1 MTDRDSSLGV
11 GNARTHME
19 LAARL
24 TEDVGPERARE
35 LLDMH
40 EAIDDG
46 ELHGHFRL
54 DRQMDVINN
63 DVGIQIRIEIRDE
76 LSTNERLFYGL
87 GTGGFQ
93 EDATYSPQELD
104 RLMDQAIESGNAVW
118 ITP

>member
-1 MTDRDSSLGV
+1 
-11 GNARTHME
+11 ME

-24 TEDVGPERARE
+24 TVDLGPDRARE

-40 EAIDDG
+40 EAIDEG
-46 ELHGHFRL
+46 ELHGHFGL

-63 DVGIQIRIEIRDE
+63 DVGISIGIQIRDE
-76 LSTNERLFYGL
+76 LSANEQIFYGL

-93 EDATYSPQELD
+93 EDATYSPQELEQM
-104 RLMDQAIESGNAVW
+104 MDEAIENGDAVW

>member
-1 MTDRDSSLGV
+1 
-11 GNARTHME
+11 ME

-24 TEDVGPERARE
+24 TADVGPERARE